1 MWLAVVQPVNVLQL
15 VRVGSIQC
23 GDFSDPLFELEN
35 GVYLEVVV
43 QEKDLRG
50 WFDVVD
56 NKLFLVGNN
65 LEDFIRELILELSKN
80 DISQLRD
87 NSEIDIDGA
96 PLRNLVEDLSQNVDQ
111 ERFIRII
118 IVEVDDFLLFWLN
131 PLMNTELSFRSIFIL
146 VLIKSRIVL
155 RFGGTMTKLLQPCVY
170 YAEY

>member
-15 VRVGSIQC
+15 VRVCSIQWD
-23 GDFSDPLFELEN
+23 DFSDPLLELEN

-50 WFDVVD
+50 WVDVVD

-65 LEDFIRELILELSKN
+65 LEDVIRELILELPKN

-87 NSEIDIDGA
+87 DSEIDIDGG

-131 PLMNTELSFRSIFIL
+131 PLMNTDLSFRSIFIL
-146 VLIKSRIVL
+146 VLIKRRIVL
-155 RFGGTMTKLLQPCVY
+155 RFGGTITKFLKPCVY